1 MKRAY
6 KINYN
11 YGSQSVSKVVGGE
24 KAGRYFSTGKNSAKR
39 HTKPNKVLLIAKLIA
54 FLLFTKKGL
63 KITGTLIFVSWFLS
77 TITIS
82 TKPFNV
88 EAKGETCPA
97 ELPLNG
103 ATSYESKDI
112 PRDTIDRDGR
122 GDLFDKYFG
131 KDARVMRAVCEAENQ
146 EKNPL
151 TIGDLKHTFWQGGK
165 QYGMSVGL
173 CQVRIMPDR
182 NITIEEMQNP
192 EHNIEYSKHALFDH
206 GGFKHWTK
214 YNNGEYKRFLK

>member
-1 MKRAY
+1 MTYKVNNYKNKGCRLNWKRLFEVLCWFGFIACAGG
-6 KINYN
+6 IALNYTESHPKN
-11 YGSQSVSKVVGGE
+11 ASK
-24 KAGRYFSTGKNSAKR
+24 A
-39 HTKPNKVLLIAKLIA
+39 I
-54 FLLFTKKGL
+54 
-63 KITGTLIFVSWFLS
+63 
-77 TITIS
+77 
-82 TKPFNV
+82 V
-88 EAKGETCPA
+88 EANSGNTCPA

>member
-1 MKRAY
+1 MKRAIRVNVNGVY
-6 KINYN
+6 SHTI
-11 YGSQSVSKVVGGE
+11 GGN
-24 KAGRYFSTGKNSAKR
+24 KAGQYSSGYTNKKPVKR
-39 HTKPNKVLLIAKLIA
+39 IVGRNRRTNYIALALKVIA
-54 FLLFTKKGL
+54 FLIFTKKGL

-82 TKPFNV
+82 TKPFKA

-103 ATSYESKDI
+103 ATSYESKDM
-112 PRDTIDRDGR
+112 PAFTDY
-122 GDLFDKYFG
+122 FDKYFG